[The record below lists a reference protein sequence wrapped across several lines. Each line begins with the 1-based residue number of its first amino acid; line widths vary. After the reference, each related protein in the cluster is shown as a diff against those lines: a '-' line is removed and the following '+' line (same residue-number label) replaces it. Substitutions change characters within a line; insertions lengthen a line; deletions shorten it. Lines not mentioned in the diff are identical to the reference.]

1 MFLTF
6 LKLYRWYQIVQSI
19 SYIYCRP
26 FKITKTTSIVWL
38 KQEKINILNWA
49 IKTIFYFK
57 KSFFTR
63 NIARPPS
70 KYLWQE
76 LFKSSWAFTFFSDH
90 PFSKS
95 GKKVV
100 FPNRKERGLILCCTI
115 ESLLNLVYLIRWL
128 QIERNL
134 SPNSTKPIP
143 YAEETRDLKLC
154 NGTLLNYNSCCLQTN
169 VIELTFTIL
178 NFAEIWSL
186 KKALWY
192 RLSIALI

>member
-6 LKLYRWYQIVQSI
+6 LKLFRWYQIVQSI

-49 IKTIFYFK
+49 IKAIFYFK

-115 ESLLNLVYLIRWL
+115 ESLCIWSDDSKLNETFL
-128 QIERNL
+128 QIQRNL
-134 SPNSTKPIP
+134 FPML
-143 YAEETRDLKLC
+143 RKL
-154 NGTLLNYNSCCLQTN
+154 
-169 VIELTFTIL
+169 
-178 NFAEIWSL
+178 EIWNSVTEL
-186 KKALWY
+186 YSTITVVVYKQM
-192 RLSIALI
+192 

>member
-6 LKLYRWYQIVQSI
+6 LKLFRWYQIVQSI

-26 FKITKTTSIVWL
+26 FKITQTRSIVWL
-38 KQEKINILNWA
+38 KQAKLNILNWA
-49 IKTIFYFK
+49 IKAIFYFK
-57 KSFFTR
+57 KSFLTR
-63 NIARPPS
+63 NIAKPQANICGRNSLSLPEHSLFFLIPPFQ
-70 KYLWQE
+70 KVE
-76 LFKSSWAFTFFSDH
+76 KKLFSPA
-90 PFSKS
+90 
-95 GKKVV
+95 
-100 FPNRKERGLILCCTI
+100 ERRGGWYCVATI

-154 NGTLLNYNSCCLQTN
+154 NGTLLDYNSCCLQTN
-169 VIELTFTIL
+169 VIDLTFTIL